1 MGTWTRPNN
10 RSSVVIDGMT
20 FNIGDLM
27 GAGLDPFDNLSSRA
41 VMDALARHNQ
51 AKNIFNLNP
60 LFLGTRPEDTYQ
72 EEVVDLNADTTASDL
87 LSTIDPSLASVAAN
101 TGPFVTDP
109 AAGTDTLVAGGDS
122 DTVADD
128 KETGVSS
135 ETAEQILAKYKDRA
149 DPVTDMLGD
158 YKQEDGLIFPV
169 NVLLEII
176 SDYAINRNN
185 KDAQIVLG
193 KWNDKVAARKEDI
206 LDADAAANNQAAAE
220 AAAARNQAGADAA
233 AQQTSDGNTDTGL
246 KADNAA
252 GGAATAGGAGA
263 GGNVPAG
270 GASGGAGGGA
280 SGGAGGGA
288 AGGAGANG
296 AGGLGGGIDDKKK
309 TVDPK
314 KDDTGIGL
322 PPINDQPPGLLN
334 IPTTVSQ
341 QPEKKAGMIM
351 QISQSAPIVETVL
364 DDYLY
369 PPMFRELNNV
379 KQSPFPTALLF
390 SNGLM
395 GSFV

>member
-109 AAGTDTLVAGGDS
+109 DIADV
-122 DTVADD
+122 DD
-128 KETGVSS
+128 KETGLSS
-135 ETAEQILAKYKDRA
+135 KTPEAILAEYSNKDRA

-158 YKQEDGLIFPV
+158 YKQEDGTNFPV

-185 KDAQIVLG
+185 KDAQVILG
-193 KWNDKVAARKEDI
+193 KWNDKVAANQS
-206 LDADAAANNQAAAE
+206 AAAAN
-220 AAAARNQAGADAA
+220 QAGV
-233 AQQTSDGNTDTGL
+233 N
-246 KADNAA
+246 A
-252 GGAATAGGAGA
+252 GG
-263 GGNVPAG
+263 V
-270 GASGGAGGGA
+270 
-280 SGGAGGGA
+280 
-288 AGGAGANG
+288 AGANG
-296 AGGLGGGIDDKKK
+296 AAGDNGTGGDVGADTGAGVNSGTPTGSTPQGQAGTPQGGTPPAGGQPQGGGIDDNKK
-309 TVDPK
+309 TGDP
-314 KDDTGIGL
+314 DDTGIGL
-322 PPINDQPPGLLN
+322 PPISDQPINVPST
-334 IPTTVSQ
+334 PMSTPR
-341 QPEKKAGMIM
+341 QPEKKAGMI
-351 QISQSAPIVETVL
+351 IEIAQSNPIVETVL

-379 KQSPFPTALLF
+379 KQSPFSTALLF